1 MTGLFRWPLSQSVF
15 LSLHELVTLA
25 LPVLPT
31 RQPLSNLSP
40 AGFSYRNGGLGAG
53 VFPEALLQPGT
64 WAGGRVGRFRAQEL
78 FLPLT
83 SFLLQGSLG
92 PLALG
97 TVSQTEGTEF
107 RG

>member
-1 MTGLFRWPLSQSVF
+1 MTGLSRWPLSQSF
-15 LSLHELVTLA
+15 CLSMSW
-25 LPVLPT
+25 LPWPSQCYPPP
-31 RQPLSNLSP
+31 QPLSNLSP

-64 WAGGRVGRFRAQEL
+64 WGGRVGGFRAQEL

-97 TVSQTEGTEF
+97 MVSQTEGTEF

>member
-64 WAGGRVGRFRAQEL
+64 WAGGASGEIPGSGAVPAFDLFPPPGFPGATGFRNGE
-78 FLPLT
+78 
-83 SFLLQGSLG
+83 SD
-92 PLALG
+92 
-97 TVSQTEGTEF
+97 
-107 RG
+107 